1 MIAMRSFKPFLST
14 SFHVGEG
21 ARDGLCDAGSLPLE
35 AATPHTLL
43 SLFRGL
49 RIPHVMPS
57 LFPIADGA
65 SGGSPQLT
73 TGEIPHRRPGLRP
86 AQEDFRVLAG
96 F

>member
-1 MIAMRSFKPFLST
+1 MGSLRPFLST
-14 SFHVGEG
+14 SCHVGDR
-21 ARDGLCDAGSLPLE
+21 ARDGLRDAGSLPLE

-49 RIPHVMPS
+49 GIPHVMPS

-73 TGEIPHRRPGLRP
+73 TGEMPYRRPGSRP
-86 AQEDFRVLAG
+86 AQEDYRVLAE